1 MSAGRG
7 DGERP
12 VPDRSSLRESYLD
25 AGFGARLEPGRKAA
39 LVAIDVVNAYV
50 LPESP
55 LCVHRPQV
63 LDNIRRLL
71 AAARQAGMPVLF
83 TEVLYQ
89 PGGIDG
95 GVFYRKVPA
104 LRMFERGSRWGEW
117 PEGVELQQGEIR
129 VVKQYASAFFGTSLA
144 SSLRAADVDTV
155 FLCGYSTSG
164 CVRASAVDAI
174 QLGFLPFV
182 VGDASGDRDDSIQ
195 QANLFDL
202 QAKYAEVVD
211 TEQAL
216 GWMGG

>member
-1 MSAGRG
+1 MAN
-7 DGERP
+7 
-12 VPDRSSLRESYLD
+12 RENLTDSYLK
-25 AGFGARLEPGRKAA
+25 AGFGASLEPGGKSA
-39 LVAIDVVNAYV
+39 LIVIDVVEAYIH
-50 LPESP
+50 PDSP

-71 AAARQAGMPVLF
+71 GAARESGTTVMF
-83 TEVLYQ
+83 TEVVYQ
-89 PGGIDG
+89 PGGVDG

-104 LRMFERGSRWGEW
+104 LQMFEQGSRWTEW
-117 PEGVELQQGEIR
+117 PEGVELQPGEVR

-144 SSLRAADVDTV
+144 SSLRAAGVDTV

-174 QLGFLPFV
+174 QSGFVPFV

-211 TEQAL
+211 TDKAIS
-216 GWMGG
+216 WMKR